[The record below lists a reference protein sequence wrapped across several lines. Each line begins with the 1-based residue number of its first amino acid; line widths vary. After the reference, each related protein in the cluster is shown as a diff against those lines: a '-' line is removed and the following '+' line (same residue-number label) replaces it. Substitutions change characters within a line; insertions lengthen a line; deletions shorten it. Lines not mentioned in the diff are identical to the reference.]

1 MFTWIYRNPD
11 ADPPAGDET
20 PIVAD
25 DAAAADA
32 PIELDE
38 KAADS
43 LAELEAE
50 EADEQGD
57 SEDQELGDDEV
68 ASLVAELAPV
78 TQTTHG
84 KDEPEDDAFKDVPAT
99 IVDFVTKAP
108 AIDLTVYDEAIATI
122 QEDAD
127 SNELPEGTARALA
140 AVVAQSKALAE
151 AENTR
156 RRMVQRDQAK
166 VTREAEKRAASDR
179 QALDAMM
186 TEIGVPASVKI
197 REAILDEAQAMLP
210 ELQKKLKPGQRVSA
224 KSILAAARARV
235 LNAPAAAPKT
245 TTTAKAPPKP
255 TGAIRSTAPAA
266 QPKPTKSKATVSTF
280 AATQAALN
288 GSV

>member
-11 ADPPAGDET
+11 ADPTAGDEPPVEDAT
-20 PIVAD
+20 PT
-25 DAAAADA
+25 
-32 PIELDE
+32 ELDDHS
-38 KAADS
+38 ADS

-50 EADEQGD
+50 DASEQAEEQPAD
-57 SEDQELGDDEV
+57 EDQELGDDEV

-108 AIDLTVYDEAIATI
+108 ALDLTVYDAALKSI